1 MRIPDSFRSVRLLFD
16 VGFLTMLRVVAIV
29 IGLAYVKIYTNR
41 LAPDALGIFFYLG
54 TLSYLLNALLFVPFD
69 FYLQAYCSRAGERL
83 PIGPVVRMTAGV
95 LIAALIL
102 VAAIGTVLVALRQ
115 LAILDIVSLYVVAA
129 LLFGCIS
136 LRNLL
141 NNRGHRRVVAGA
153 LVFEA
158 AGRVCAFVSLILFV
172 TPSGRLLFASAGIA
186 LFLEL
191 IGLAIYAVFRLQWAS
206 DATPPASSALIP
218 ATAPVSV
225 SAACNLVQLQ
235 AYRTM
240 YPWANNP
247 APAAIFA
254 VVANVGSAGMSA
266 VGQIFAQ
273 ILLPRIYQS
282 QGTYTRHYIRW
293 ALLLTL
299 AVAAFAWIA
308 APLLVAFITSPQ
320 YSAYAELMVF
330 GVLLEGA
337 NVIVSAVTVGS
348 MLKGDTRRLMV
359 WNIAGAVVGAAGY
372 AVALTIAPSSP
383 AAIGVAL
390 LLSQMVVLGGLGL
403 NARRQN
409 S

>member
-1 MRIPDSFRSVRLLFD
+1 MRILDSFRSMRSLFD
-16 VGFLTMLRVVAIV
+16 VGFLAMLRVVAIV

-41 LAPDALGIFFYLG
+41 LAPNALSIFFYLG

-69 FYLQAYCSRAGERL
+69 FYLQAYCSLAGKRL
-83 PIGPVVRMTAGV
+83 PIGPMARMTVGV
-95 LIAALIL
+95 LITALIL
-102 VAAIGTVLVALRQ
+102 VAAIGAILVALEQ
-115 LAILDIVSLYVVAA
+115 LAILDIMSLYVVAA

-158 AGRVCAFVSLILFV
+158 AGRVCAFVSLILFL
-172 TPSGRLLFASAGIA
+172 TPSGRLLFVSAGIA

-191 IGLAIYAVFRLQWAS
+191 IGLAIYAAFRLQWTT
-206 DATPPASSALIP
+206 DATPPTSPALIP

-240 YPWANNP
+240 YLWGGNP

-266 VGQIFAQ
+266 IGQIFAQ

-282 QGTYTRHYIRW
+282 QGTFTRHYIRW

-299 AVAAFAWIA
+299 AVAAFAWLT
-308 APLLVAFITSPQ
+308 APMLVAFITSPQ
-320 YSAYAELMVF
+320 YSAHAELMVF

-337 NVIVSAVTVGS
+337 NVIVSAVTVRS
-348 MLKGDTRRLMV
+348 MLKNDTRRLMV
-359 WNIAGAVVGAAGY
+359 WNIAGAVVGAVGY
-372 AVALTIAPSSP
+372 AVALMIAPTSP

-390 LLSQMVVLGGLGL
+390 LLSQVVVLGGLGL
-403 NARRQN
+403 NARIRN
-409 S
+409 L

>member
-16 VGFLTMLRVVAIV
+16 VGFLAMLRVVAIV

-83 PIGPVVRMTAGV
+83 PIGPVARMTAGV
-95 LIAALIL
+95 LAAALTL
-102 VAAIGTVLVALRQ
+102 VAAIGAILVALGQ
-115 LAILDIVSLYVVAA
+115 LAVLDILSLYVVAV

-141 NNRGHRRVVAGA
+141 NNRGHRRIVAGA

-158 AGRVCAFVSLILFV
+158 AGRVCAFVSLILFL

-191 IGLAIYAVFRLQWAS
+191 IGLAIYAAIRLQWAR
-206 DATPPASSALIP
+206 DIARPASPALIP

-240 YPWANNP
+240 YPWAGNP

-282 QGTYTRHYIRW
+282 QGTYTRQYIRW

-308 APLLVAFITSPQ
+308 APMLVAFITSPQ
-320 YSAYAELMVF
+320 YSAHAELMVF

-348 MLKGDTRRLMV
+348 MLKDDTRRLMV

-372 AVALTIAPSSP
+372 AAALTIAQTSP

-390 LLSQMVVLGGLGL
+390 LLSQVVVLGGLGF
-403 NARRQN
+403 NARRRK

>member
-41 LAPDALGIFFYLG
+41 LTPDALGIFFYLG

-102 VAAIGTVLVALRQ
+102 VAAIGTVLIALGQ

-172 TPSGRLLFASAGIA
+172 TPSGRILFASAGIA

-240 YPWANNP
+240 YPWASNP

-372 AVALTIAPSSP
+372 AVALTIAPTSP
-383 AAIGVAL
+383 VAIGVAL

>member
-16 VGFLTMLRVVAIV
+16 IGFLAMLRVVAIV

-54 TLSYLLNALLFVPFD
+54 TLSYLLNALLFIPFD

-83 PIGPVVRMTAGV
+83 PIGPLARMTAGV
-95 LIAALIL
+95 LGAALVL
-102 VAAIGTVLVALRQ
+102 VAAIGAILVASGQ
-115 LAILDIVSLYVVAA
+115 LAILDVASLYVVAV
-129 LLFGCIS
+129 LLFGCMS

-141 NNRGHRRVVAGA
+141 NNRGHRRVVASA

-158 AGRVCAFVSLILFV
+158 AGRIGAFVSLILILA
-172 TPSGRLLFASAGIA
+172 PSGRLLFASAGIA

-191 IGLAIYAVFRLQWAS
+191 IALAIYAAARLHWAT
-206 DATPPASSALIP
+206 DAIAPASPALIP

-235 AYRTM
+235 GYRTM
-240 YPWANNP
+240 YPWAGNP

-254 VVANVGSAGMSA
+254 VVANVGSAGMA
-266 VGQIFAQ
+266 AAGQIFAQ
-273 ILLPRIYQS
+273 MLLPRIYHS
-282 QGTYTRHYIRW
+282 QGGYARHYIRW
-293 ALLLTL
+293 AMLLTL
-299 AVAAFAWIA
+299 AVAAVAWVA
-308 APLLVAFITSPQ
+308 APTLVAFITSPQ
-320 YSAYAELMVF
+320 YSAHAGLVVF

-348 MLKGDTRRLMV
+348 MLKDDTRRLMV
-359 WNIAGAVVGAAGY
+359 WNVAGAVVGAAGY
-372 AVALTIAPSSP
+372 AIALTIAPSSP
-383 AAIGVAL
+383 AAIGFAL
-390 LLSQMVVLGGLGL
+390 LSSQVVTLGGLAI
-403 NARRQN
+403 NARRRN